1 MVTGVMA
8 KGTEE
13 RTVANRGRFDKLSVN
28 NANSAGNEHYAA
40 RRDELAEESCYI
52 SGPGPLR
59 KWGFSTPCK
68 APRL

>member
-28 NANSAGNEHYAA
+28 NASSAGNEHYVA
-40 RRDELAEESCYI
+40 RRDESACLCVPSHARRQAEE
-52 SGPGPLR
+52 
-59 KWGFSTPCK
+59 W
-68 APRL
+68 